1 MDNTYH
7 SQNNAS
13 HLNQPDQ
20 PNKTEAAPIDPNETA
35 NRGRP
40 PGQPEPGV
48 QKPGPGGTLEGEHT
62 KKDPYAEEL
71 DEPDGSLDAFD

>member
-13 HLNQPDQ
+13 HLNQPTKAD
-20 PNKTEAAPIDPNETA
+20 AAPIDPNETA
-35 NRGRP
+35 SRGKP
-40 PGQPEPGV
+40 PGQAEAGV
-48 QKPGPGGTLEGEHT
+48 QKPGPGGTLEGE
-62 KKDPYAEEL
+62 KPAKDPYAEEL